1 MEIKLKN
8 KLICILI
15 LVQCCLLSCSGFSK
29 TGRNFVIQKARAE
42 ASKKEKSPIPE
53 TIKKNTVPK
62 TEPIEN
68 IVNPEESKKIK
79 KILDYNEIPPVQG
92 ELIQVEG
99 LVLRE
104 VTILLSDLE
113 ASDDRFD
120 QIIKMKNHVYKN
132 WRYIYDPATK
142 SDTWRSAEAT
152 ISLKYKGKYS
162 GDCDDYA
169 ILLASFGKQIGLKT
183 RLIGG
188 YHNNLGHAFAEFEVN
203 QDDLKS
209 SHLQDIDYR
218 EVNGSYWVSLDWFK
232 GENHNKY
239 TNNTKVLIE
248 YNEM

>member
-1 MEIKLKN
+1 MKIKINN
-8 KLICILI
+8 KLFWILL
-15 LVQCCLLSCSGFSK
+15 LVQYCLISCSGFSR
-29 TGRNFVIQKARAE
+29 TGRNFVIEKARAE

-53 TIKKNTVPK
+53 TIKENIIPK

-68 IVNPEESKKIK
+68 IVNSEESKKIK
-79 KILDYNEIPPVQG
+79 KILDNRKIQPAQG

-104 VTILLSDLE
+104 VTILLTDLE
-113 ASDDRFD
+113 ASENQFD
-120 QIIKMKNHVYKN
+120 QIIIMKNHVYKN

-162 GDCDDYA
+162 GDCDDFA

-188 YHNNLGHAFAEFEVN
+188 YYNNLGHAFAEFKVSVE
-203 QDDLKS
+203 DLKS
-209 SHLQDIDYR
+209 PYLRGIDYR
-218 EVNGSYWVSLDWFK
+218 QADGSYWISLDWFK
-232 GENHNKY
+232 GKDHNNY
-239 TNNTKVLIE
+239 TNNTKVLIGF
-248 YNEM
+248 